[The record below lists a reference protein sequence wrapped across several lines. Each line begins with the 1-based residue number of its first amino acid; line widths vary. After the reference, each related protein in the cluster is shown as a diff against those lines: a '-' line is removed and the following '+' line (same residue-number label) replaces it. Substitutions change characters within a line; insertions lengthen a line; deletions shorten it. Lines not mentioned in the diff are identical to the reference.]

1 MIDSS
6 NDHYILDIARARS
19 LLGWEPKHNL
29 RETLPTIVAALK
41 RHPRAWYRNNKLN
54 ENLVAWN
61 DNSVSKLAELDP
73 HKPEAAA
80 GEMAGMVHGA
90 MDHGN
95 VDHAAMGHEAG
106 ATDMAMPGDAAHG
119 DHMALM
125 DRDERRARWAL
136 YANIGLGL
144 LPASRP
150 LIYASTTKP
159 SVSAEA
165 SSEPI
170 DRGHPVPGVEAS

>member
-1 MIDSS
+1 MGLFFFFKQTTAYEMRISDWSS
-6 NDHYILDIARARS
+6 DVCSSDL
-19 LLGWEPKHNL
+19 
-29 RETLPTIVAALK
+29 
-41 RHPRAWYRNNKLN
+41 WYRNNKLN

-125 DRDERRARWAL
+125 DSDERRARWAL
-136 YANIGLGL
+136 YAHIGLGL
-144 LPASRP
+144 WLGSSPRLYEPMNTDSLGGGTRSVTTDGGLRP
-150 LIYASTTKP
+150 SKRAW
-159 SVSAEA
+159 
-165 SSEPI
+165 
-170 DRGHPVPGVEAS
+170 

>member
-1 MIDSS
+1 MLSAFYYFSLITSS
-6 NDHYILDIARARS
+6 YFFLCFFFFYLYGAHRDLHVLTHSFPTRRS
-19 LLGWEPKHNL
+19 SDLNL

-144 LPASRP
+144 
-150 LIYASTTKP
+150 
-159 SVSAEA
+159 
-165 SSEPI
+165 
-170 DRGHPVPGVEAS
+170 

>member
-80 GEMAGMVHGA
+80 GELAGMVHGA
-90 MDHGN
+90 MDHGRS
-95 VDHAAMGHEAG
+95 E
-106 ATDMAMPGDAAHG
+106 
-119 DHMALM
+119 
-125 DRDERRARWAL
+125 ERRVGKEGVSTCR
-136 YANIGLGL
+136 
-144 LPASRP
+144 SRGSP
-150 LIYASTTKP
+150 
-159 SVSAEA
+159 
-165 SSEPI
+165 
-170 DRGHPVPGVEAS
+170 